1 MKAKFNLVE
10 KDDEELAAE
19 LEDSAELLGLISP
32 DEWRDVLKVKAR
44 ATVLEL
50 AAAAGWP
57 AVKKVSDVYRRL
69 SRRGVRVRL
78 GHGGRWRG
86 SSSWMACPDARKQ
99 SLHKCALR
107 GYRGHSPDVH
117 PLNKQGPSQKAHC
130 FPKPSQTNGP
140 RRGAF
145 FMFSPIASCA
155 PEKQGCCAKRC
166 IHVIYANYKLCSF
179 KKIQGKHMPK
189 IIVDEE
195 TISQAEHAAG
205 IIEGRAKTEYMG
217 STKVISVR
225 LPLTLEAEVQ
235 AFAHKSGR
243 SRNAMIS
250 ILLEVGME
258 EVRKHLSDETA
269 EEIQLLINERLS
281 DAFVEGGE

>member
-1 MKAKFNLVE
+1 
-10 KDDEELAAE
+10 
-19 LEDSAELLGLISP
+19 
-32 DEWRDVLKVKAR
+32 
-44 ATVLEL
+44 
-50 AAAAGWP
+50 
-57 AVKKVSDVYRRL
+57 
-69 SRRGVRVRL
+69 
-78 GHGGRWRG
+78 
-86 SSSWMACPDARKQ
+86 
-99 SLHKCALR
+99 
-107 GYRGHSPDVH
+107 
-117 PLNKQGPSQKAHC
+117 
-130 FPKPSQTNGP
+130 
-140 RRGAF
+140 
-145 FMFSPIASCA
+145 
-155 PEKQGCCAKRC
+155 
-166 IHVIYANYKLCSF
+166 
-179 KKIQGKHMPK
+179 MPK

-195 TISQAEHAAG
+195 TISQAEHAG

>member
-1 MKAKFNLVE
+1 
-10 KDDEELAAE
+10 
-19 LEDSAELLGLISP
+19 
-32 DEWRDVLKVKAR
+32 
-44 ATVLEL
+44 
-50 AAAAGWP
+50 
-57 AVKKVSDVYRRL
+57 
-69 SRRGVRVRL
+69 
-78 GHGGRWRG
+78 
-86 SSSWMACPDARKQ
+86 
-99 SLHKCALR
+99 
-107 GYRGHSPDVH
+107 
-117 PLNKQGPSQKAHC
+117 
-130 FPKPSQTNGP
+130 
-140 RRGAF
+140 
-145 FMFSPIASCA
+145 
-155 PEKQGCCAKRC
+155 
-166 IHVIYANYKLCSF
+166 
-179 KKIQGKHMPK
+179 MPK

-250 ILLEVGME
+250 ILLEAGME
-258 EVRKHLSDETA
+258 EVRKHISDETA